1 MEEAPPAEPAEEPAP
16 AAEEPA
22 PAAEPEPEAAVEE
35 EETEE
40 SKKRSLHA
48 AIFGDDSEGS
58 SSRCASASRA
68 ARLAASIAAR
78 TRPKQN
84 AMGHDV
90 SNMRGSSL
98 KSSNRVVQSIDLW
111 LVSQPHFA
119 RPLRKASPDRVEL
132 IDRRGLSRLRLRD
145 RPQLR
150 LRANKLPSPN
160 HCERRDFWLVF

>member
-98 KSSNRVVQSIDLW
+98 QSSNSRVILWVVQSIDLW
-111 LVSQPHFA
+111 LVSQPHFEGAMKYSDRHLAGLSA
-119 RPLRKASPDRVEL
+119 RPLPTASNSS
-132 IDRRGLSRLRLRD
+132 IDAGSLGY
-145 RPQLR
+145 
-150 LRANKLPSPN
+150 AYGTGPS
-160 HCERRDFWLVF
+160 FG

>member
-22 PAAEPEPEAAVEE
+22 PAAEPEPEAAAEE

-58 SSRCASASRA
+58 SSRCASASA

-84 AMGHDV
+84 AMGHV

-98 KSSNRVVQSIDLW
+98 QQSCHPMGRPEYRPLA
-111 LVSQPHFA
+111 SQPA
-119 RPLRKASPDRVEL
+119 PLSP
-132 IDRRGLSRLRLRD
+132 
-145 RPQLR
+145 
-150 LRANKLPSPN
+150 
-160 HCERRDFWLVF
+160 